1 MGVGPADWLGPHP
14 LCEGLCIVRQVQQ
27 VDKRVRA
34 DIEQLLHSDVGLNTS
49 HIHRVLSFEGKD
61 T

>member
-14 LCEGLCIVRQVQQ
+14 LYEGLCIVRQMQQ
-27 VDKRVRA
+27 VDKWVRA
-34 DIEQLLHSDVGLNTS
+34 DIEQILHSNVGLNTY
-49 HIHRVLSFEGKD
+49 HIHRVLSFDGEA